1 MYQYDT
7 CIFVLLIVKLHKY
20 ITMRNTILALLI
32 AAFSGVRKDC
42 LNALAR
48 VLALQCTTED
58 EAKELVGKL
67 TDAQVKE
74 FAKEYRADVDKEVSD
89 GVKSNETNLRKK
101 FNFVEKTKTE
111 PGGDGGNGNG
121 DGGNGGN
128 GGDDLD
134 SRLYALMEKHLAP
147 LQEKLAK
154 YESGEIAKTRLQ
166 MLNEKLANCKDETF
180 KSQTLKDFNRMSF
193 KDDEAFNEYLNEKVT
208 DIEAANQSLADRE
221 LAGGGSP
228 LFAQKT
234 EQGISKGVADFI
246 ASQNPENNKFAGKSL

>member
-1 MYQYDT
+1 
-7 CIFVLLIVKLHKY
+7 
-20 ITMRNTILALLI
+20 MRNTILALLI
-32 AAFSGVRKDC
+32 ASFSGVRKDC

-67 TDAQVKE
+67 TDAQVAE

-101 FNFVEKTKTE
+101 YNFVEKTKTE
-111 PGGDGGNGNG
+111 PGGDGGSGNG
-121 DGGNGGN
+121 DGGDGGK
-128 GGDDLD
+128 GGDDHD
-134 SRLYALMEKHLAP
+134 SRLSALLEKHLAP

-154 YESGEIAKTRLQ
+154 YESDGLAKSRLQ
-166 MLNEKLANCKDETF
+166 MLNDKLAACKDETF
-180 KSQTLKDFNRMSF
+180 KAQTLKDFNRMAF
-193 KDDEAFNEYLNEKVT
+193 KDDEAFNEYLTEKAT
-208 DIEAANQSLADRE
+208 DIEAANQNLADRE

-234 EQGISKGVADFI
+234 DQGVSKGVADFI
-246 ASQNPENNKFAGKSL
+246 ASQKPETDKFSGKSL